1 MAAHILSTVNMKGGV
16 GKTTLTVALSEGL
29 AVMARK
35 RVLTIDLDAQASCT
49 LALAGRTRFREM
61 IALERHVYR
70 LFDGLA
76 RRLARGPEVF
86 DSEPLYHFGDPP
98 PARARP
104 QRRMERHARDL
115 VLERASVLEPAPTVD
130 VLGAVPE
137 LQGLERDVLY
147 RLGRLTHEQREAEA
161 VVADFFRDR
170 LHELAGAYDYI
181 VIDCPPGISLF
192 TEAAIRASDAVI
204 APVNP
209 EYLSVLGL
217 QAFARRVLRKLTQRA
232 GGAPPAFAL
241 INRVQ
246 ASDLHDQYRA
256 AIRDHVRS
264 FDDVMTMFPME
275 IEHSPDWAAAMDVDR
290 PNARAIRDKYGAAI
304 PTLEEFVAH
313 TLALTAR
320 APA

>member
-1 MAAHILSTVNMKGGV
+1 MAAQILATVNMKGGV

-35 RVLTIDLDAQASCT
+35 RVLVIDLDAQASCT
-49 LALAGRTRFREM
+49 LALAGRTRFRE
-61 IALERHVYR
+61 IIELERHVYR

-76 RRLARGPEVF
+76 RRLVRGPEVF

-104 QRRMERHARDL
+104 RGRMERHARDL
-115 VLERASVLEPAPTVD
+115 VLEGASLLEPAPSID
-130 VLGAVPE
+130 LLGAVPE

-147 RLGRLTHEQREAEA
+147 RLGRLTQEQREAEA

-170 LHELAGAYDYI
+170 LRELSGAYDY
-181 VIDCPPGISLF
+181 VLIDCPPGISLF
-192 TEAAIRASDAVI
+192 TEAAIRASDMVI

-209 EYLSVLGL
+209 DYLSFLGL
-217 QAFARRVLRKLTQRA
+217 QAFALRVLRKLSQRA
-232 GGAPPAFAL
+232 GGAPPAFAVL
-241 INRVQ
+241 NRVQ
-246 ASDLHDQYRA
+246 ATDLHEQYRA
-256 AIRDHVRS
+256 DIRDQVRRC
-264 FDDVMTMFPME
+264 DDVITMFPME
-275 IEHSPDWAAAMDVDR
+275 IEQAPDWAAAMDVDR

-304 PTLEEFVAH
+304 PTLEQFVAQ

-320 APA
+320 VTA